1 MTLDNVFYTS
11 MSELYMSYNDEADK
25 PWFSCFFGKDCNSP
39 FGAVEASDSVG
50 TWADWPMGCVSVMVP
65 YGTKLQLWDG
75 DGNSTAGTATGNYAE
90 LHGQKLL
97 NTQGLLECKNVS
109 EFSNLNLQYETTA
122 YHKYTRTQWGSIDNE
137 PDYGTPK
144 GTWK

>member
-1 MTLDNVFYTS
+1 
-11 MSELYMSYNDEADK
+11 
-25 PWFSCFFGKDCNSP
+25 
-39 FGAVEASDSVG
+39 
-50 TWADWPMGCVSVMVP
+50 MVP

-75 DGNSTAGTATGNYAE
+75 DGNSSAGAAIGNYAE
-90 LHGQKLL
+90 LHGEKLL

-122 YHKYTRTQWGSIDNE
+122 YHKYTRTQWGTIDNE

-144 GTWK
+144 GTWKNILSGQVISHTVTFGWEAGMSTSVQLSSTATL